1 MSRLDDALQMLAESP
16 PGDYWDDVGVEECE
30 GILVALV
37 PTEWAQLNEVLPT
50 LPDDQLA
57 RLAYA
62 LGSVSSPQAREM
74 LVRLIAVGR
83 DALALGACDC
93 LRAQLE
99 MNGEYVIVSA
109 QLFDYVAV
117 LSGRCPD
124 PWKASCER
132 LLRHLRV

>member
-1 MSRLDDALQMLAESP
+1 MSRLDEVLGALAEDSP
-16 PGDYWDDVGVEECE
+16 HSYWFEVVSEQVEN
-30 GILVALV
+30 ALSAYE
-37 PTEWAQLNEVLPT
+37 PYDWELLTESLSVLSDEQLG
-50 LPDDQLA
+50 
-57 RLAYA
+57 RLSYA